1 MVAGAVVFCLR
12 VDQTMQLRHLADKA
26 VSAGIEGPASSAL
39 VAVDAVLSDR
49 PDSRVVLASIG
60 AVLYDWDI
68 VTDHLRWSDTLAETL
83 GPVASADLSTGR
95 AYGERLGAESATS
108 RYEAVFNSVSTDEG
122 DGAPYRA
129 VYALVPPRESG
140 GGSLVWVEDCGR
152 WFAGRDGRPRR
163 AHGLVRVITD
173 RKELEFELTRRAQI
187 DTLTGTVSRVQI
199 TDHAHRLLGQPE
211 KSRKPF
217 AILLVALENLFAL
230 NRTYGYDVGDEI
242 IIRLA
247 ARLRANLRVNDL
259 VSRYAGNKFAV
270 LLENCE
276 VDQAKAT
283 GQRLVDTVSQ
293 APFETQAGAIP
304 ASVRIGAVV
313 APRDGRT
320 PEVLFQHAEES
331 LDAAR
336 QRNGARF
343 VAYASSLARDNGRLH
358 ALQVADSVI
367 SALNERRVELAF
379 QPIVSAKTGATAF
392 YEALLRVRLADGS
405 IVVPGDILPIAE
417 KSGLV
422 RLLDQRVL
430 ELALVRLAEDPSLR
444 VSVNASIATLH
455 DPEWPDWLASAT
467 NVYPG
472 VAERL
477 TIEITESTMIE
488 DFDTTRRLIT
498 ACKKLG
504 IKLAM
509 DDFGAGHTSFRNLRQ
524 LDFDMVKIDGVFVR
538 NIAKSADDRFFVR
551 TLTDLA
557 KHLGLEIVAEWVE
570 DEATAALLREWG
582 VDYFQGSFFGAAEA
596 APAAFAT
603 TNAAANG

>member
-1 MVAGAVVFCLR
+1 M
-12 VDQTMQLRHLADKA
+12 
-26 VSAGIEGPASSAL
+26 
-39 VAVDAVLSDR
+39 
-49 PDSRVVLASIG
+49 
-60 AVLYDWDI
+60 
-68 VTDHLRWSDTLAETL
+68 
-83 GPVASADLSTGR
+83 
-95 AYGERLGAESATS
+95 
-108 RYEAVFNSVSTDEG
+108 
-122 DGAPYRA
+122 
-129 VYALVPPRESG
+129 
-140 GGSLVWVEDCGR
+140 
-152 WFAGRDGRPRR
+152 
-163 AHGLVRVITD
+163 
-173 RKELEFELTRRAQI
+173 
-187 DTLTGTVSRVQI
+187 
-199 TDHAHRLLGQPE
+199 
-211 KSRKPF
+211 
-217 AILLVALENLFAL
+217 
-230 NRTYGYDVGDEI
+230 
-242 IIRLA
+242 
-247 ARLRANLRVNDL
+247 
-259 VSRYAGNKFAV
+259 
-270 LLENCE
+270 
-276 VDQAKAT
+276 
-283 GQRLVDTVSQ
+283 
-293 APFETQAGAIP
+293 
-304 ASVRIGAVV
+304 V

-379 QPIVSAKTGATAF
+379 QPIVSAKTGVTAF

-498 ACKKLG
+498 ACKTLG

-603 TNAAANG
+603 ANAAANG

>member
-1 MVAGAVVFCLR
+1 
-12 VDQTMQLRHLADKA
+12 MQLRHLADKA
-26 VSAGIEGPASSAL
+26 VSTGLEEKASSPVSATP
-39 VAVDAVLSDR
+39 AVPPIGPDPRTVL
-49 PDSRVVLASIG
+49 PSIG

-68 VTDHLRWSDTLAETL
+68 ATDRLLWGENLAEAL
-83 GPVASADLSTGR
+83 GPVAGSDLSTGR

-108 RYEAVFNSVSTDEG
+108 RYEAVFNSIAADEG
-122 DGAPYRA
+122 AGVPFQA
-129 VYALVPPRESG
+129 VYALAPAREAG
-140 GGSLVWVEDCGR
+140 GGPLVWVEDCGR
-152 WFAGRDGRPRR
+152 WFAGRDGCPRR
-163 AHGLVRVITD
+163 ALGVVRVITE
-173 RKELEFELTRRAQI
+173 RKELEHELSRRAQI
-187 DTLTGTVSRVQI
+187 DALTGTVSRMQV

-217 AILLVALENLFAL
+217 AVLLVALENLFAL
-230 NRTYGYDVGDEI
+230 NRTYGYDAGDEI
-242 IIRLA
+242 IVRLA

-276 VDQAKAT
+276 VEQARAT
-283 GQRLVDTVSQ
+283 GLRLVETIAQ
-293 APFETQAGAIP
+293 APFETQVGAIP
-304 ASVRIGAVV
+304 ATVRIGAVV

-320 PEVLFQHAEES
+320 PEILFQHAEEA

-343 VAYASSLARDNGRLH
+343 VAYASSLARDYGRLH
-358 ALQVADSVI
+358 ALQVADNVV

-379 QPIVSAKTGATAF
+379 QPIVSAETGATAF
-392 YEALLRVRLADGS
+392 YEALLRVRLADGT
-405 IVVPGDILPIAE
+405 IVVPGEILPIAE

-430 ELALVRLAEDPSLR
+430 ELALARLAEDENLR

-455 DPEWPDWLASAT
+455 DPEWPTWLASAT

-488 DFDTTRRLIT
+488 DFETTRTLIA

-524 LDFDMVKIDGVFVR
+524 LEFDMVKIDGAFVR
-538 NIAKSADDRFFVR
+538 NISKSADDRFFVR

-582 VDYFQGSFFGAAEA
+582 VDYFQGSYFGAAEA
-596 APAAFAT
+596 APAAFASPT
-603 TNAAANG
+603 AAVAARA

>member
-1 MVAGAVVFCLR
+1 
-12 VDQTMQLRHLADKA
+12 MQLRHLADKA
-26 VSAGIEGPASSAL
+26 ASTGLEEKASSP
-39 VAVDAVLSDR
+39 VAAPLAADPLGPDPGTVL
-49 PDSRVVLASIG
+49 PSIG

-68 VTDHLRWSDTLAETL
+68 ATDRLLWGANLAEAL
-83 GPVASADLSTGR
+83 GPVASSDLSTGR
-95 AYGERLGAESATS
+95 AYGERLGAESAAS
-108 RYEAVFNSVSTDEG
+108 RYEAVFNSAGTDEG
-122 DGAPYRA
+122 AGVPFHA
-129 VYALVPPRESG
+129 VYALAPARETG
-140 GGSLVWVEDCGR
+140 GGPLVWVEDCGR
-152 WFAGRDGRPRR
+152 WFGGRDGRPRR
-163 AHGLVRVITD
+163 AHGLVRVITE
-173 RKELEFELTRRAQI
+173 RKELERELTRRAQI
-187 DTLTGTVSRVQI
+187 DALTGTVSRMQL
-199 TDHAHRLLGQPE
+199 TDHAQRLLGQPE

-217 AILLVALENLFAL
+217 AVLLVALENLFAL
-230 NRTYGYDVGDEI
+230 NRTYGYDAGDEI

-276 VDQAKAT
+276 VEQAKAT
-283 GQRLVDTVSQ
+283 GLRLVETIAQ
-293 APFETQAGAIP
+293 APFEIQVGAIP
-304 ASVRIGAVV
+304 ATVRIGAVV

-320 PEVLFQHAEES
+320 PEVLFQHAEEA

-343 VAYASSLARDNGRLH
+343 VAYASSLARDHGRLH
-358 ALQVADSVI
+358 ALQVADSVV

-405 IVVPGDILPIAE
+405 IVVPGEILPIAE

-430 ELALVRLAEDPSLR
+430 ELALARLAEDKSLR

-455 DPEWPDWLASAT
+455 DPEWPTWLASAT
-467 NVYPG
+467 NVFPG

-488 DFDTTRRLIT
+488 DFETMRALIV

-524 LDFDMVKIDGVFVR
+524 LEFDMVKIDGVFVR

-570 DEATAALLREWG
+570 DEETAALLREWG
-582 VDYFQGSFFGAAEA
+582 VDYFQGSYFGAAETA
-596 APAAFAT
+596 SVAFAS
-603 TNAAANG
+603 TNAAIAAGA